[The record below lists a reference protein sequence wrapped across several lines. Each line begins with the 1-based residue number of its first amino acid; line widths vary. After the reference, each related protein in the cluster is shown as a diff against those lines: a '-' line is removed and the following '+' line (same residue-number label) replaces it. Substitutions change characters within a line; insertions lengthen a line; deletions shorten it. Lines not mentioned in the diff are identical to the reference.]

1 MRYFNTSLLFLFLI
15 TLFFTFENCY
25 WISTVHGLV
34 MIMCTK
40 RNSQVLS
47 WGVTRVHLAD
57 VLCEHSVR
65 DSRGRRAV
73 ADDGDVKGGASVRA
87 STGAP
92 SVLHWQWAPTDT
104 HRQGWCGRG
113 HGVTTPGP
121 QQYQATQVC
130 RRTRV
135 TLAAA
140 AVLSVAL
147 ALAAVRVALA
157 AAVRIP
163 LVADMR
169 QPHRRRQFHNNI
181 ILTRR
186 ASSPMLSLNVS
197 KEYSAKTCCVV
208 KRKSLP
214 IHVRQMF
221 LPWHRS

>member
-1 MRYFNTSLLFLFLI
+1 
-15 TLFFTFENCY
+15 
-25 WISTVHGLV
+25 

-40 RNSQVLS
+40 RNLQVLS

-73 ADDGDVKGGASVRA
+73 ADDGDVKGGACVRA
-87 STGAP
+87 SIVLRPLGA
-92 SVLHWQWAPTDT
+92 VLHWQWAPTDT

-140 AVLSVAL
+140 VLSVAL

-157 AAVRIP
+157 AAVRTP
-163 LVADMR
+163 LVADN
-169 QPHRRRQFHNNI
+169 PTAVANSNN
-181 ILTRR
+181 LRGGR
-186 ASSPMLSLNVS
+186 HHQ
-197 KEYSAKTCCVV
+197 C
-208 KRKSLP
+208 
-214 IHVRQMF
+214 
-221 LPWHRS
+221 

>member
-1 MRYFNTSLLFLFLI
+1 
-15 TLFFTFENCY
+15 
-25 WISTVHGLV
+25 
-34 MIMCTK
+34 MIMCATK

-92 SVLHWQWAPTDT
+92 SVLHWQWAPPTDT

-113 HGVTTPGP
+113 HGVPPPGP